1 MKRRI
6 FKYLCSLLAITLI
19 FSIGCVAL
27 ATVREYSTFGE
38 YVVSHTDSNTS
49 GVNDTATGKAILLH
63 KDNQG
68 QYWGHVQAKIT
79 ITGKANNG
87 IDEWTVSGDSG
98 QIDKRNISTASK
110 KVTGVTPWGRS
121 ATGTLTVRCRHTT
134 SCTNTGEI
142 KKVLS
147 ETW

>member
-6 FKYLCSLLAITLI
+6 FKYLCSLVAITLL
-19 FSIGCVAL
+19 FSMGCVAL
-27 ATVREYSTFGE
+27 ATIREYSTFGE

-49 GVNDTATGKAILLH
+49 GVNDTATGQAILLH
-63 KDNQG
+63 KDNNG
-68 QYWGHVQAKIT
+68 KYWGYARAKIT
-79 ITGKANNG
+79 ISGIANNG
-87 IDEWTVSGDSG
+87 EDTWTVNGDSG
-98 QIDKRNISTASK
+98 LIENKSTAYK

-142 KKVLS
+142 KKVLR